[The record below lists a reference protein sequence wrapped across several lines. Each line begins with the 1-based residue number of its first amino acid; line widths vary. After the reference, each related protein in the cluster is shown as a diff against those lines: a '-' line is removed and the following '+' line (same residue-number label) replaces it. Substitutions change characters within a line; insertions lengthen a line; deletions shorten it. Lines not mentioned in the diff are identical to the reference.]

1 MLITDRDQL
10 KNYDSAHRVWQ
21 GIPGI
26 ARTKSGRTFISAYSG
41 NVKETYG
48 NFCFVLASDSDSDF
62 GEPIVTA
69 YKDGDFRCF
78 DPVLWIDPL
87 NRLWF
92 IWNVMP
98 GEEVWG
104 SICADPDADE
114 LQWGEEFYIGRGVM
128 MNKPI
133 VLTSGEW
140 LFPIAFWKE
149 SIYKEMRKL
158 PQQSDDVSGA
168 YVYKTSD
175 NGKSFIKLGGAVIRD
190 RSFDEHMVIELENN
204 LLMMLVRTNYG
215 IAVSYSYDRGMNW
228 DMGTDSKLG
237 GPCSRFHITRL
248 RSGRILLINH
258 YHFEGRN
265 NLTALLS
272 EDDGKTYPYTLL
284 LDERRSVSYP
294 DAMEGD
300 DGFIYI
306 VYDRERGCFKSTLDE
321 AYADAREILTAKI
334 TEEDIINGA
343 VKTEGSFL
351 KHVISKLDRLDP
363 QLCNPFVEKESNYEI
378 AQALINSKETDI
390 INTVFSR
397 YPVNCIN
404 LHNLD
409 ARKMDSLI
417 TKFNESG
424 SKNVA
429 ILEELIQ
436 LVRQSPQTKQDISPI
451 IRMTKALID
460 ETFNEDQSL
469 TEIAKKLNISVYYLS
484 HIFKSVTGTSI
495 ISYRNEMRLTMAKKL
510 LIQTDLSVT
519 DIAGKVGFSSASYFS
534 ELFTKRENIS
544 PVEYRKYH
552 KDS

>member
-1 MLITDRDQL
+1 MLITDREQL

-190 RSFDEHMVIELENN
+190 RSFDEHMVIELKN
-204 LLMMLVRTNYG
+204 
-215 IAVSYSYDRGMNW
+215 
-228 DMGTDSKLG
+228 KL
-237 GPCSRFHITRL
+237 RYR
-248 RSGRILLINH
+248 RI
-258 YHFEGRN
+258 
-265 NLTALLS
+265 
-272 EDDGKTYPYTLL
+272 
-284 LDERRSVSYP
+284 V
-294 DAMEGD
+294 
-300 DGFIYI
+300 
-306 VYDRERGCFKSTLDE
+306 
-321 AYADAREILTAKI
+321 
-334 TEEDIINGA
+334 
-343 VKTEGSFL
+343 FL
-351 KHVISKLDRLDP
+351 
-363 QLCNPFVEKESNYEI
+363 
-378 AQALINSKETDI
+378 
-390 INTVFSR
+390 
-397 YPVNCIN
+397 
-404 LHNLD
+404 
-409 ARKMDSLI
+409 
-417 TKFNESG
+417 
-424 SKNVA
+424 
-429 ILEELIQ
+429 
-436 LVRQSPQTKQDISPI
+436 
-451 IRMTKALID
+451 
-460 ETFNEDQSL
+460 
-469 TEIAKKLNISVYYLS
+469 
-484 HIFKSVTGTSI
+484 
-495 ISYRNEMRLTMAKKL
+495 
-510 LIQTDLSVT
+510 
-519 DIAGKVGFSSASYFS
+519 
-534 ELFTKRENIS
+534 
-544 PVEYRKYH
+544 
-552 KDS
+552 